1 MRKQMKRIE
10 NNDEYKDYPIEYIE
24 RPKKSKIK
32 PILLLVMVL
41 AIGGIGYTIGA
52 NNKVINNVTNNSTTK
67 AEKPVEATVE
77 KGNYEVV
84 SLKMIDSGSWYDA
97 ECTLRNTSDKTV
109 EYAEATIKF
118 VDENGDTVFSDWANT
133 MNIEPGDTWHFV
145 IYGLENKDAVKC
157 ELGKVTGFN

>member
-1 MRKQMKRIE
+1 MDKNFFKNDGLYVAKNTLGKFLIRKY
-10 NNDEYKDYPIEYIE
+10 D
-24 RPKKSKIK
+24 
-32 PILLLVMVL
+32 
-41 AIGGIGYTIGA
+41 
-52 NNKVINNVTNNSTTK
+52 
-67 AEKPVEATVE
+67 
-77 KGNYEVV
+77 NYEVV
-84 SLKMIDSGSWYDA
+84 SLEMIDSGDWYDA

>member
-109 EYAEATIKF
+109 
-118 VDENGDTVFSDWANT
+118 
-133 MNIEPGDTWHFV
+133 
-145 IYGLENKDAVKC
+145 
-157 ELGKVTGFN
+157 

>member
-1 MRKQMKRIE
+1 MSKKNKRIGS
-10 NNDEYKDYPIEYIE
+10 NYEYKDYPIEYVE
-24 RPKKSKIK
+24 RPKKSK
-32 PILLLVMVL
+32 PILLIVVVIL
-41 AIGGIGYTIGA
+41 AIVGAYTMGA
-52 NNKVINNVTNNSTTK
+52 NNKAINNVANTK
-67 AEKPVEATVE
+67 AEKTAEATVDND
-77 KGNYEVV
+77 NYEVV
-84 SLKMIDSGSWYDA
+84 SLEMIDSGDWYDA

-145 IYGLENKDAVKC
+145 VYGLENKDAVKC